1 MLFALPLAVIALA
14 AATPAALSW
23 LGHEAEEDGVTAVMN
38 PAAPVQPAESV
49 VTPEPLW
56 RIGGDDDPA
65 GTLLG
70 LITDVDVDEDGVAY
84 ILDSTLSTV
93 LAVDPAG
100 EILHTAGREGDGPG
114 EFRSGQEL
122 ELLPGGLLG
131 VMELLPSRL
140 VVMER
145 DGRPATGW
153 RMGGDGVQEVMSHIR
168 RMECSGGDL
177 VVGLVDTRFNEG
189 KATVAHRLA
198 RFGADGQTGVTYL
211 ESISEQSGSSITLS
225 LAGGDDFTGN
235 FTTTTDGRVVV
246 YQRAHEYKLEI
257 YGADGALHRI
267 VRRVYEPLRRT
278 DEDLEEAREMARSL
292 RARFGG
298 AGGDDSIDE
307 FERDVMDVVARP
319 DGELWVLNSR
329 SRRDCPAG
337 QLGAFDVFDAGGRF
351 VRTARLVVDYDPEY
365 DNYQFVGERLFVFKE
380 AQNAPDRTFSS
391 GGGGASTMMVVMN
404 GRNEDEEEEDER
416 EPRPYEV
423 ICYRLDG

>member
-1 MLFALPLAVIALA
+1 MQRFRPAMLFALPLAVIALA

-198 RFGADGQTGVTYL
+198 RFGADGETGVTYL
-211 ESISEQSGSSITLS
+211 ESSSEQSGSSITLS
-225 LAGGDDFTGN
+225 LAGGDDFTDN

-246 YQRAHEYKLEI
+246 YRRAHEYKLEI
-257 YGADGALHRI
+257 YGTDGALRRI

-298 AGGDDSIDE
+298 AGGDDS
-307 FERDVMDVVARP
+307 
-319 DGELWVLNSR
+319 
-329 SRRDCPAG
+329 
-337 QLGAFDVFDAGGRF
+337 FDVFDAEGRF
-351 VRTARLVVDYDPEY
+351 DRAARLVVDYDPEY

-391 GGGGASTMMVVMN
+391 GGGGASTMMVVMS